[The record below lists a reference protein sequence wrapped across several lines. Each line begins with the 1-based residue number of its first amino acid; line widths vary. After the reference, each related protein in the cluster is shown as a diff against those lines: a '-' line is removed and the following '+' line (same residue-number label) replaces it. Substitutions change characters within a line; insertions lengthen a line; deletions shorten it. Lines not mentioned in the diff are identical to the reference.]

1 MRWGQKSRVRSAGAS
16 GGREARDDVTGL
28 VTYGELLHRCADA
41 LHAQSRSGGRA
52 QPGLLLIDL
61 DGVTEAGETAGRAAA
76 DELLRV
82 LSGRITREVGS
93 LGVLARMSDHE
104 LGVLFEDLPAPA
116 VALDLAY
123 RVVAAVASPV
133 VLDSQ
138 RQVQSAASCGLVT
151 RGCVGEQATASDV
164 VRAAGLALREARRTG
179 RNHIEVCTPELV
191 AVAEETLAIGKDLRQ
206 ALQDKGLRVCYQPLV
221 DLTDGSVLG
230 FEALVRWS
238 HPVHGQVSPAR
249 FVPVAEEFGL
259 ISELG
264 RMVLSTAS
272 AQVQQWSTTF
282 GTPLAAHVNVSGLDL
297 AADGFVGMVQDCLE
311 ASSLPP
317 GQLVLEVTEATVEPE
332 LDTAR
337 VRFSALHDLGVR
349 VALDDFGSGRS
360 ALSYL
365 ESLQVDILKVDRS
378 YLESIDQQHADGH
391 RADDVLRGVIAFGS
405 ALGVQVY
412 GEGIEDEAQRVRL
425 SSNGCH
431 IGQGYL
437 FARPLPADE
446 AVVLLRSQR
455 TPVSSLGS
463 RILAAEG
470 APTR

>member
-1 MRWGQKSRVRSAGAS
+1 MRWGQKQRVRSVGPS
-16 GGREARDDVTGL
+16 SGREARDEVTGL
-28 VTYGELLHRCADA
+28 VTYGELLHLCADA
-41 LHAQSRSGGRA
+41 LHAQSRDGGMAR
-52 QPGLLLIDL
+52 PGLLLVDL
-61 DGVTEAGETAGRAAA
+61 DGVNEASEVGGRAAA
-76 DELLRV
+76 DELLRL
-82 LSGRITREVGS
+82 LSARITREVGS

-104 LGVLFEDLPAPA
+104 VGVLFDDLSAPA
-116 VALDLAY
+116 LALDLAY
-123 RVVAAVASPV
+123 RIVAAVSSPV

-151 RGCVGEQATASDV
+151 RDCVGEQATASDL

-179 RNHIEVCTPELV
+179 RNHIEVCTRELV
-191 AVAEETLAIGKDLRQ
+191 AVADETLAIGKDLRQ
-206 ALQDKGLRVCYQPLV
+206 ALQDKGLGVCYQPLV
-221 DLTDGSVLG
+221 DLSDGTVLG

-238 HPVHGQVSPAR
+238 HPVHGHVSPAR

-272 AQVQQWSTTF
+272 AQIQEWSATF
-282 GTPLAAHVNVSGLDL
+282 GVPLAAHVNVSGLDL
-297 AADGFVGMVQDCLE
+297 AADGFVGMVQECLQ

-317 GQLVLEVTEATVEPE
+317 AQLVLEVTEATVEPS

-337 VRFSALHDLGVR
+337 IRFAALHGLGVR

-365 ESLQVDILKVDRS
+365 ESLRVDILKVDRS
-378 YLESIDQQHADGH
+378 YLEGIDELHSDGN

-412 GEGIEDEAQRVRL
+412 GEGIEDEAQRHRL
-425 SSNGCH
+425 NSNGCH

-446 AVVLLRSQR
+446 AVGLLRSQR
-455 TPVSSLGS
+455 SPVASLGG
-463 RILAAEG
+463 RILAAE
-470 APTR
+470 ATPSR